1 MKKHYKELLLKDRYF
16 SGLEKQKIDRYRLNY
31 PLILPF
37 DFRVNSHAGY
47 RICKT
52 ILEKELTVYDI
63 SKKLLKRFN
72 TENNYLI
79 KTGIWESWLFSDEEG
94 FFFDSKEMI
103 NPWWA

>member
-1 MKKHYKELLLKDRYF
+1 M
-16 SGLEKQKIDRYRLNY
+16 
-31 PLILPF
+31 ILPF

-79 KTGIWESWLFSDEEG
+79 KTGIWESWLFSDERSEQV
-94 FFFDSKEMI
+94 FARMRRVFSLTARK
-103 NPWWA
+103 